1 MTVTTGHAASND
13 SESPEASGTATAS
26 ISALCLQLGWSM
38 QRLYRAHPVT
48 PRQPSQLP
56 DRLPGLR
63 GLTGLSRVKIDYGA
77 AKTCLGEIA
86 SALPQTGLQVSDI
99 SDIGTRLD
107 GFEPSTDPTASVSGD
122 ELVKKYKEAVLESHL
137 RLVSA
142 ITAAGGNLGKAYR
155 LGRALADT
163 CQTQPAGAAFQRS
176 FEPYRLTQLQ
186 GDLNDLASA
195 LPGHSAKAVV
205 QSLAWWR
212 DAVYL
217 ADNSSF
223 GQERRGV
230 MGDVRTDAPAL
241 RRPKWV
247 GNRKIATAP
256 PQGDLKSLERALPR
270 QGELW
275 RVVLTGE
282 KKPTDLLTPE
292 HYLVAAQRAVVAG
305 RRIATRTFLAAPKTT
320 LSLFALGTIGL
331 ALVLWVISSSQASSG
346 GKLAAFLVAV
356 VGYLGSLARAVVP
369 RLKTAAKAVE
379 QPLWESALDYVCA
392 EAISISPVGQP
403 DAAGWSLLAASPAP
417 MAEAGI
423 PNASS
428 SSVSAVAAG
437 EDGANGKS
445 AGSGGIGSTN

>member
-1 MTVTTGHAASND
+1 MTVTTNHAASIE
-13 SESPEASGTATAS
+13 SESSPASGTVTPS

-38 QRLYRAHPVT
+38 QRLYRAR
-48 PRQPSQLP
+48 PRRERAPSQLP
-56 DRLPGLR
+56 DQLPGLR
-63 GLTGLSRVKIDYGA
+63 GLTRLHRVEIDYGT
-77 AKTCLGEIA
+77 AKTCLDGIA
-86 SALPQTGLQVSDI
+86 SALSQTGLQVPDI

-107 GFEPSTDPTASVSGD
+107 GFKPSTDPTASISDG
-122 ELVKKYKEAVLESHL
+122 ELLKKYKEAVLESHL
-137 RLVSA
+137 RLMTA

-163 CQTQPAGAAFQRS
+163 CQPPQAGVQPQQAGAAFQKS
-176 FEPYRLTQLQ
+176 FKPHRLTQLQ

-205 QSLAWWR
+205 RSLAWWR

-217 ADNSSF
+217 ADNSPL

-230 MGDVRTDAPAL
+230 LGNVRTDAPAL
-241 RRPKWV
+241 RRPK
-247 GNRKIATAP
+247 GLLNRKIATASSK
-256 PQGDLKSLERALPR
+256 GDLLSLERALPR

-282 KKPTDLLTPE
+282 KKPTDLLTPD

-320 LSLFALGTIGL
+320 ISVFALGTLGL
-331 ALVLWVISSSQASSG
+331 AGVLWVIDNSQASSG
-346 GKLAAFLVAV
+346 GKLAAFLVSV
-356 VGYLGSLARAVVP
+356 VGYLGSLARAVAP

-392 EAISISPVGQP
+392 EAISVSPVGQP
-403 DAAGWSLLAASPAP
+403 DAAGWSLLAASAP
-417 MAEAGI
+417 TVTNGGV
-423 PNASS
+423 PNTPSS
-428 SSVSAVAAG
+428 SDSADAAG
-437 EDGANGKS
+437 EDGQTTQA
-445 AGSGGIGSTN
+445 